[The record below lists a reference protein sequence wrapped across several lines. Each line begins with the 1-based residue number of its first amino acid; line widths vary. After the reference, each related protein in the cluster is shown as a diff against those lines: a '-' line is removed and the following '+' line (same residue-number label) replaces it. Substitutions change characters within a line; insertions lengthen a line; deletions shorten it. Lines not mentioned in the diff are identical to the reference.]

1 MSSSRGSRLLLLTA
15 LTAVAFDSP
24 AGAQLAALSIGETTF
39 EKFAKALGPIP
50 FEKQYQLICNSK
62 ARGEV
67 KDFDFTILPTAIT
80 VKGQV
85 SGKWC
90 GLSIGGTVQST
101 AIAQVVSEGRA
112 LRVRVL
118 ATSYRPRVKTFLGW
132 ITIPVDIDIGSPL
145 SPNQDIPLGAASFEL
160 FSASGTHKLRVY
172 GDNLSVVHVNRRLE
186 LIGDARLQ

>member
-1 MSSSRGSRLLLLTA
+1 MLLTA
-15 LTAVAFDSP
+15 LAAAAFGAP
-24 AGAQLAALSIGETTF
+24 AGAQRAALSIGETAF
-39 EKFAKALGPIP
+39 EKFANALGPIP

-67 KDFDFTILPTAIT
+67 KDFDFTIAPSGIA
-80 VKGQV
+80 VKGGV
-85 SGKWC
+85 SGRWC
-90 GLSIGGTVQST
+90 GLNIGGTIRSRATVE
-101 AIAQVVSEGRA
+101 VVSGGRA

-118 ATSYRPRVKTFLGW
+118 ATSYRPKVKTFLGW

-160 FSASGTHKLRVY
+160 SSASGTHKLRVY
-172 GDNLSVVHVNRRLE
+172 GDNLAVVHVTGRVE